1 MSKNKTKKTHLS
13 KTYKNKLIQKAN
25 SKGISTTEYLTLLIT
40 DNLYTLPPHKLPYLI
55 NREHT
60 TLGVRVDDELYYQLR
75 CKVAFEN
82 MSVSEWLRELI
93 YEDIRNGENE

>member
-1 MSKNKTKKTHLS
+1 MNKNKTIKTHLS
-13 KTYKNKLIQKAN
+13 KKYKNKLIQKAN
-25 SKGISTTEYLTLLIT
+25 SKGMSTSQYLTQLIHE
-40 DNLYTLPPHKLPYLI
+40 NLYSIPPHKLPYLI

-82 MSVSEWLRELI
+82 MSVSEWVRELI
-93 YEDIRNGENE
+93 YEDIRNGE